1 METVTYKTA
10 QDELNMVSQQLQ
22 EEFFANFNISQ
33 EIDPSNLEVLEQIEE
48 SLEAFQ
54 SQAENDPVASLAAVE
69 GIGESL
75 LSSVQCPP
83 DQSVTLSL
91 RTTHM
96 DLNLIKKSFAEKRPE
111 DKTIMSTNDN
121 IMILPDQVVNTC
133 NCYNKYNTM
142 RMIAKMLTTAS
153 KMIPKNTQ
161 EELLTDEGDIQIT
174 MASHYDLQVAFQKI
188 QRA

>member
-133 NCYNKYNTM
+133 NCYNKFNTM
-142 RMIAKMLTTAS
+142 RMIARMLTTAS
-153 KMIPKNTQ
+153 NIIPKNTQ